1 MSRCSECN
9 SELKPGNKFCTNCG
23 AKIAVQ
29 PAAAAQCPNCGNNLK
44 TGAKFCAKC
53 GNAVSTASAPAPA
66 PAPAPTAEEE
76 TAKKRF
82 LIRVTG
88 RGGEY
93 AAVKATPDEIGAL
106 VNAYQ
111 NDYLDFVDM
120 VDASSN
126 ESHHT
131 TGVFA
136 EDYELTVTDLET
148 DEEVDLSEWDDDYHC
163 REALI
168 GLDDEEFCV
177 CCFDVQEGTFFE
189 FEVEDDEFNV
199 DKLRTKQIET
209 RFGDIIVAF
218 EYSDEPTDN
227 FDFDAEG
234 YETSSEET
242 QFAIFD
248 AEDQEVPIEA
258 WLEDDSVEEEVEE
271 EAEEEAEEDVA
282 DESGLNIAAML
293 DILMTIHDSK
303 VFYGRNL
310 DSKKVN
316 NALGEYVSDKI
327 EPEDVLVQVDDTV
340 FGNAKDGCI
349 ITLNKIY
356 VKDVNDTRSAVITPN
371 TVWGLKKGLFSKSIL
386 MDGEVIFTYTQPET
400 AAMEK
405 LVKAL
410 NALCGK

>member
-1 MSRCSECN
+1 MRQCPECN
-9 SELKPGNKFCTNCG
+9 SELKPGNKFCSNCG
-23 AKIAVQ
+23 
-29 PAAAAQCPNCGNNLK
+29 
-44 TGAKFCAKC
+44 
-53 GNAVSTASAPAPA
+53 TAP
-66 PAPAPTAEEE
+66 
-76 TAKKRF
+76 KRF

-136 EDYELTVTDLET
+136 EEYELTVTDLET

-163 REALI
+163 KEALI
-168 GLDDEEFCV
+168 GLDYEEFCV

-258 WLEDDSVEEEVEE
+258 WLEDDSIEEE
-271 EAEEEAEEDVA
+271 EAEEEAEEEEVEEDVA

-410 NALCGK
+410 NAMCGK